1 LRLFGKGRL
10 VLRQIEMDFFNRET
24 SLVAKDLLGKIM
36 EIHIDDTTLSGKIV
50 ETEAYLGFN
59 DPGSHSFRGKTKRNA
74 VMFGP
79 PGVSYIY
86 QIYGIYFCYNVT
98 TDHEDIPAA
107 VLIRA
112 LEPLTGINIMNKNR
126 EKNELKDLCSG
137 PGKLAQA
144 MGITKSL
151 NGTSAI
157 DGPIKFY
164 TEDRIKPFQI
174 VETTRVGL
182 NQGADLK
189 LRYYIKNNP
198 FISKK

>member
-1 LRLFGKGRL
+1 MEPLGK
-10 VLRQIEMDFFNRET
+10 QFFNRET
-24 SLVAKDLLGKIM
+24 PLVAKDLLGKII
-36 EIHIDDTTLSGKIV
+36 EIQHKDTPLSGIVV
-50 ETEAYLGFN
+50 ETEAYLGLN

-79 PGVSYIY
+79 AGVSYIY

-112 LEPLTGINIMNKNR
+112 LEPLKGIEIMKRNR
-126 EKNELKDLCSG
+126 GKEELKDLCSG
-137 PGKLAQA
+137 PAKLVQA
-144 MGITKSL
+144 TGITISM

-157 DGPIKFY
+157 HGPVKFY
-164 TEDRIKPFQI
+164 TGDENKNFEI

-182 NQGADLK
+182 TQGADLE

-198 FISKK
+198 FISRK

>member
-1 LRLFGKGRL
+1 M
-10 VLRQIEMDFFNRET
+10 RQLKKDFFNRET
-24 SLVAKDLLGKIM
+24 SLVAKDLLGKVMKIQIA
-36 EIHIDDTTLSGKIV
+36 ETGLSGKVV

-59 DPGSHSFRGKTKRNA
+59 DPGSHSFRGRTKRNA

-86 QIYGIYFCYNVT
+86 QIYGIYFCYNIT

-112 LEPLTGINIMNKNR
+112 LEPLTGSEIMQKNR
-126 EKNELKDLCSG
+126 GKKEMKDLCSG
-137 PGKLAQA
+137 PGKLVQA
-144 MGITKSL
+144 MGITKSM

-164 TEDRIKPFQI
+164 AEDGIKSFQI
-174 VETTRVGL
+174 VETTRIGL
-182 NQGADLK
+182 NQGADLR

>member
-1 LRLFGKGRL
+1 MK
-10 VLRQIEMDFFNRET
+10 QIEKDFFNRET
-24 SLVAKDLLGKIM
+24 SLVAQDLLGKIM
-36 EIHIDDTTLSGKIV
+36 EIHNNGTRLSGIIV
-50 ETEAYLGFN
+50 ETEAYLGVN

-112 LEPLTGINIMNKNR
+112 LEPLTGIKTMEENR
-126 EKNELKDLCSG
+126 GKKDLKDLLSG

-144 MGITKSL
+144 MGITKFM

-164 TEDRIKPFQI
+164 AEDGIKPFQI
-174 VETTRVGL
+174 VETTRIGL

-189 LRYYIKNNP
+189 LRYYMKNNS
-198 FISKK
+198 FISRK